1 MKSKDFFNYLKIM
14 RQDNAKTRPPFRASR
29 HWFEVNDLFNKE
41 LKNAAFTNKG
51 IIGFRESLFNRKFGG
66 LAIGNRKVFEMF
78 LFMYYNKLKE
88 KDKFG
93 IIEKMSEPDNTLK
106 EVLRLGK
113 QKISV
118 DLLFTADNILTIAE
132 IYPEVLSKEAIVAEL
147 GSGWGCNGYLLRK
160 INPKIRYLL
169 FDLPE
174 ALALAQ
180 AYLPGLTK
188 VKKIEY
194 YKSDLGKVAK
204 SKLLNN
210 NIRFFG
216 AQQLENVEDKSINL
230 FINVAS
236 FQEMPREYIKAYFN
250 LINKKVNGYFYT
262 KNYINWFN
270 PQDNAHLSVKDYP
283 WLPNWKKKILRQSD
297 NFHNM
302 FVAIFKI

>member
-1 MKSKDFFNYLKIM
+1 METQDFFNYLQIM
-14 RQDNAKTRPPFRASR
+14 RQDNERTKAPFRASK
-29 HWFEVNDLFNKE
+29 HWVEVNDLFDKE
-41 LKNAAFTNKG
+41 LKNATFTNKG
-51 IIGFRESLFNRKFGG
+51 IVGFRESLFNRKFGG

-88 KDKFG
+88 KDRFG
-93 IIEKMSEPDNTLK
+93 IIEKISEPDNTLK
-106 EVLRLGK
+106 EVLHLGK

-147 GSGWGCNGYLLRK
+147 GPGWGCNGYLLRK

-180 AYLPGLTK
+180 VYLPGLCKDSK
-188 VKKIEY
+188 VEY
-194 YKSDLGKVAK
+194 YKSDLGKVNK
-204 SKLLNN
+204 SELLNN
-210 NIRFFG
+210 DIRFFG
-216 AQQLENVEDKSINL
+216 SQQLENIEDKSVNL

-236 FQEMPREYIKAYFN
+236 FQEMPREYIEKYFA
-250 LINKKVNGYFYT
+250 LIDKKVKGYFYT

-270 PQDNAHLSVKDYP
+270 PQDNENLSVRDYP
-283 WLPNWKKKILRQSD
+283 WLSNWENKILRQSD